1 MVEQLNQTILE
12 MTRSMLF
19 DIELLRSFWIFA
31 VNYSQEILNRLPTRT
46 LFEDITLYKAFY
58 QRKPSVVYLRVFG
71 CPVYMY
77 IPNNKQEKL
86 DAKAIVG
93 FFVGICCRIEKHI
106 LQQTIK
112 ILKIYV
118 SCNIIFFEN
127 PERSNRVRVQVE
139 QDIKLANEMSISEE
153 VFISNRESKFKS
165 KMEDMVIAKDKSPG
179 EESKSEDVKKK
190 VVDNIPKSLCCLKHT
205 RHPPIQNNNIYFT
218 MTSYTYHK
226 LSREF
231 SKGLV
236 LTMTDPT
243 TYEETMSRPNTIQ
256 QKKIYAK
263 EIE

>member
-1 MVEQLNQTILE
+1 
-12 MTRSMLF
+12 
-19 DIELLRSFWIFA
+19 
-31 VNYSQEILNRLPTRT
+31 
-46 LFEDITLYKAFY
+46 
-58 QRKPSVVYLRVFG
+58 
-71 CPVYMY
+71 MY

-106 LQQTIK
+106 LWQTIK

-118 SCNIIFFEN
+118 LCNVIFFEN
-127 PERSNRVRVQVE
+127 PERSDGVRVQVE
-139 QDIKLANEMSISEE
+139 QDIKPANEMSISKE

-190 VVDNIPKSLCCLKHT
+190 IVDNIPKGLCRLKHT

-243 TYEETMSRPNTIQ
+243 TYKETISRPNTIQ
-256 QKKIYAK
+256 
-263 EIE
+263 